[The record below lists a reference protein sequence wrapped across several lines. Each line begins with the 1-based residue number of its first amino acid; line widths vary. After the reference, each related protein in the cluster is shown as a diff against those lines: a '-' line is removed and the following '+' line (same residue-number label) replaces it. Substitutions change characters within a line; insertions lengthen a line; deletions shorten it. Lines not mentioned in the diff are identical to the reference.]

1 MLILVLKSLKPYNFH
16 SLRAE
21 TRQLLI
27 ADQTFST
34 RCLYRELL
42 IHHSF
47 IYATMIIS
55 IINYAYQN
63 VLITMNATTM
73 SSNFM
78 SQIVGML
85 SGLTINN
92 TSSDYVTTVC
102 NNY

>member
-1 MLILVLKSLKPYNFH
+1 VIHTGQTATVVFGNYN
-16 SLRAE
+16 RWRGI
-21 TRQLLI
+21 T
-27 ADQTFST
+27 
-34 RCLYRELL
+34 
-42 IHHSF
+42 

-55 IINYAYQN
+55 IINYAYQD
-63 VLITMNATTM
+63 VFITMNATTM
-73 SSNFM
+73 SSNLM

>member
-21 TRQLLI
+21 TRQRFS

-34 RCLYRELL
+34 SCLYTELL
-42 IHHSF
+42 IHYSF

-63 VLITMNATTM
+63 VLITMISTTM
-73 SSNFM
+73 GSNLM
-78 SQIVGML
+78 SQIVGMQK
-85 SGLTINN
+85 I
-92 TSSDYVTTVC
+92 
-102 NNY
+102 